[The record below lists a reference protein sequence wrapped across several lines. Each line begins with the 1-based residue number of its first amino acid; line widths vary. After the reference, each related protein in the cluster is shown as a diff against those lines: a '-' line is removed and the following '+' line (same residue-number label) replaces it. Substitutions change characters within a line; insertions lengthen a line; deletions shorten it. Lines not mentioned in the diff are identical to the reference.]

1 MRFESEDRMWRTK
14 IIVPSSPSKV
24 RMGGS
29 VPVGA
34 PPAAAQPPR
43 EAGTRTTIS
52 ATVPPA
58 AQTAVEPTPPPI
70 PAPPPVNP
78 HDPQIIRL
86 LESITHT
93 LADLETRRRESLTE
107 LQQAVVELSVAMA
120 SQLTYRIIESGEFA
134 VEKMV
139 EDAVSRLPAAE
150 HVTLRLHPDDLALF
164 HQRLKAIP
172 AAALDARSL
181 QLTPDPA
188 IGRGGCLA
196 ELPEQGILCD
206 IEMLLGDLH
215 TELMEGLSDAQ
226 VERRRTQGANRSLRR
241 FPDRRETA

>member
-1 MRFESEDRMWRTK
+1 MWRTK
-14 IIVPSSPSKV
+14 VIVPNSPSKV
-24 RMGGS
+24 RIGGS
-29 VPVGA
+29 IAVGA
-34 PPAAAQPPR
+34 PAAPASSS
-43 EAGTRTTIS
+43 S
-52 ATVPPA
+52 AL
-58 AQTAVEPTPPPI
+58 AVDARSAVSI
-70 PAPPPVNP
+70 PAPPIAETAPPPAPPPPVVQ
-78 HDPQIIRL
+78 HDPQMIQL
-86 LESITHT
+86 LESVAQT
-93 LADLETRRRESLTE
+93 LTELEARRRESLTE

-150 HVTLRLHPDDLALF
+150 HVTLRLNPDDLALF

-172 AAALDARSL
+172 ATALDARSL
-181 QLTPDPA
+181 QLTADPEVA
-188 IGRGGCLA
+188 RGGCLA

-206 IEMLLGDLH
+206 IELLLGDLH

-226 VERRRTQGANRSLRR
+226 VERRHSQGANRSLRR

>member
-1 MRFESEDRMWRTK
+1 
-14 IIVPSSPSKV
+14 
-24 RMGGS
+24 MGGS
-29 VPVGA
+29 VAVGA
-34 PPAAAQPPR
+34 PAAAAPPR
-43 EAGTRTTIS
+43 EPGTRSTIAAALP
-52 ATVPPA
+52 ATAEPASPPL
-58 AQTAVEPTPPPI
+58 PS
-70 PAPPPVNP
+70 PPVVQ
-78 HDPQIIRL
+78 HEPQIIQL
-86 LESITHT
+86 LDSITHT
-93 LADLETRRRESLTE
+93 LADLETRRRESLTV

-139 EDAVSRLPAAE
+139 QDAVSRLPAAE

-181 QLTPDPA
+181 HLTADPA
-188 IGRGGCLA
+188 VARGGCLA

-226 VERRRTQGANRSLRR
+226 VERRRTQGSNRSLRR

>member
-1 MRFESEDRMWRTK
+1 MWRTK
-14 IIVPSSPSKV
+14 VVLSGTPMKV
-24 RMGGS
+24 RIGGS

-34 PPAAAQPPR
+34 P
-43 EAGTRTTIS
+43 
-52 ATVPPA
+52 A
-58 AQTAVEPTPPPI
+58 AQTAPSSPALPTAAIPSKAAITPPVENKPSQ
-70 PAPPPVNP
+70 PAPPPVP
-78 HDPQIIRL
+78 PVTQHDPQIVQL
-86 LESITHT
+86 LESISQT
-93 LADLETRRRESLTE
+93 LADLETRRRESLSE
-107 LQQAVVELSVAMA
+107 LQQAVVELSVAIA

-150 HVTLRLHPDDLALF
+150 HVTLRLNPEDLALF

-172 AAALDARSL
+172 ATALDARSL
-181 QLTPDPA
+181 QLAADPA
-188 IGRGGCLA
+188 IKRGGCLA

-206 IEMLLGDLH
+206 IELLLGDLH

-226 VERRRTQGANRSLRR
+226 VERRRTQGADRSLRR

>member
-1 MRFESEDRMWRTK
+1 MWRTK
-14 IIVPSSPSKV
+14 VIVPNSPSKV
-24 RMGGS
+24 RIGGS
-29 VPVGA
+29 IPVGA
-34 PPAAAQPPR
+34 PAAPTVSAAARPV
-43 EAGTRTTIS
+43 EARS
-52 ATVPPA
+52 AVSMPVPPIAEA
-58 AQTAVEPTPPPI
+58 A
-70 PAPPPVNP
+70 PAPPPAAAPVVQ
-78 HDPQIIRL
+78 HDPQMIQL
-86 LESITHT
+86 LESVAQRLT
-93 LADLETRRRESLTE
+93 DLEARRRESLTE

-150 HVTLRLHPDDLALF
+150 HVTLRLNPDDLALF

-181 QLTPDPA
+181 QLTADPA
-188 IGRGGCLA
+188 VGRGGCLA

-206 IEMLLGDLH
+206 IELLLGDLH

-226 VERRRTQGANRSLRR
+226 VERRHTQGANRSLRR

>member
-1 MRFESEDRMWRTK
+1 MWRTK

-24 RMGGS
+24 RIGGS

-34 PPAAAQPPR
+34 PPASAAAQPPG
-43 EAGTRTTIS
+43 EGGTRTTIS

-58 AQTAVEPTPPPI
+58 ASPAVGPTPPPS
-70 PAPPPVNP
+70 PAPPANP
-78 HDPQIIRL
+78 HDPQIIEL
-86 LESITHT
+86 LQSMTHT
-93 LADLETRRRESLTE
+93 LADLEARRRQSLTD

-164 HQRLKAIP
+164 HQRLKSIP
-172 AAALDARSL
+172 AEALDARSL

-188 IGRGGCLA
+188 VGRGGCLA

-226 VERRRTQGANRSLRR
+226 VERRSTQGANRSLRR

>member
-1 MRFESEDRMWRTK
+1 MWRTK
-14 IIVPSSPSKV
+14 VVLSNTPVKV
-24 RMGGS
+24 RIGGS

-34 PPAAAQPPR
+34 PSAGQAAPTPSRAAIPAGVGIAPQDELKPVPPVAPAAPPVAQP
-43 EAGTRTTIS
+43 
-52 ATVPPA
+52 
-58 AQTAVEPTPPPI
+58 
-70 PAPPPVNP
+70 
-78 HDPQIIRL
+78 DPQFAQL
-86 LESITHT
+86 LESISQT
-93 LADLETRRRESLTE
+93 LADLETRRRESLSE
-107 LQQAVVELSVAMA
+107 LQQAVVELSVAIA

-150 HVTLRLHPDDLALF
+150 HVTLRLNPDDLALF

-172 AAALDARSL
+172 ATALDARSL
-181 QLTPDPA
+181 QLSADPA
-188 IGRGGCLA
+188 VKRGGCLA

-206 IEMLLGDLH
+206 IELLLGDLH

-226 VERRRTQGANRSLRR
+226 VERRRTQGSDRSLRR

>member
-1 MRFESEDRMWRTK
+1 MWRTK
-14 IIVPSSPSKV
+14 VVLSGTPTKV
-24 RMGGS
+24 RIGGS

-34 PPAAAQPPR
+34 AAAQPAPTSSQ
-43 EAGTRTTIS
+43 AAIPVPAQNQS
-52 ATVPPA
+52 ADAKAAPSSPVAPLPA
-58 AQTAVEPTPPPI
+58 VQPDQQLV
-70 PAPPPVNP
+70 
-78 HDPQIIRL
+78 QL
-86 LESITHT
+86 LESISQTVT
-93 LADLETRRRESLTE
+93 ELEARRRESLSV
-107 LQQAVVELSVAMA
+107 LQQAVVELSVAIA

-139 EDAVSRLPAAE
+139 QDAVSRLPAAE

-181 QLTPDPA
+181 HLTADPA
-188 IGRGGCLA
+188 IKRGGCLA

-206 IEMLLGDLH
+206 IELLLGDLH

-226 VERRRTQGANRSLRR
+226 VERRRTQGSDRSLRR

>member
-1 MRFESEDRMWRTK
+1 MWRTTV
-14 IIVPSSPSKV
+14 IVPSSPSKV
-24 RMGGS
+24 RIGGS
-29 VPVGA
+29 IAVGA
-34 PPAAAQPPR
+34 PPIVAAPAR
-43 EAGTRTTIS
+43 EAGTRTTTS
-52 ATVPPA
+52 APVPAAPPA
-58 AQTAVEPTPPPI
+58 QAVEPPPPT

-78 HDPQIIRL
+78 YEPQIIQL
-86 LESITHT
+86 LESITRT
-93 LADLETRRRESLTE
+93 LGELETRRRESLTE

-150 HVTLRLHPDDLALF
+150 HVTLRLHPDDLSLF
-164 HQRLKAIP
+164 HQRLKSIP

-181 QLTPDPA
+181 ELTADPEVS
-188 IGRGGCLA
+188 RGGCLA

-226 VERRRTQGANRSLRR
+226 VERRHTQGANRSLRR